1 MAKNHI
7 QPGKVL
13 DYINTTGTAIA
24 SGAVVAVGSTLG
36 VALVDIA
43 PGATGSV
50 AVDGVFAVPKVVG
63 KAIAQGDAVVFKAD
77 TQAFTTGAVAAG
89 DISGACAL
97 AFAAAPSDAAV
108 VHIKFTGCPGSIGA

>member
-1 MAKNHI
+1 MANNHI

-13 DYINTTGTAIA
+13 DYTNTTGNPIA
-24 SGAVVAVGSTLG
+24 SGAVVAVGTTLG
-36 VALVDIA
+36 VALSNIA

-63 KAIAQGDAVVFKAD
+63 TAIGQGAAVVFKAT
-77 TQAFTTGAVAAG
+77 TQAFTVGAAEAG

-97 AFAAAPSDAAV
+97 AFAAAPADAAV
-108 VHIKFTGCPGSIGA
+108 VHVKFTGCPGSIGA